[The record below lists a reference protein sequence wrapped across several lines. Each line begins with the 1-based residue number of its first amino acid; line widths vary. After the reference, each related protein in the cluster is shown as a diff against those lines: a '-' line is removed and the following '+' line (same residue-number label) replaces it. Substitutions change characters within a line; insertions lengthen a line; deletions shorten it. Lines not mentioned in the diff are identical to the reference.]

1 MDWLIVIGSVIS
13 VVGLAGLV
21 LSAVKVWRARRAD
34 LDDEALRAAVAK
46 ALPLNL
52 GAFALSAFGLVLVV
66 VGAILA

>member
-13 VVGLAGLV
+13 VIGLAGLV
-21 LSAVKVWRARRAD
+21 LSAVKVWRARRAG